1 MSRKSASVVSAR
13 CSARESVSSRAASG
27 VSALNQAAVYS
38 VAYALD
44 GQQDLIGPT
53 LKNGVQTAVNNIV
66 QGEIS
71 WIASYFP
78 PRPPI
83 NGGATVAAPT
93 APVRLFEVAAFRKD
107 VAPYVLDKLSR
118 FDQAVDA
125 YDAGD
130 WDGARK
136 GFEAVLAVDPADA
149 PAQTFLTR
157 TEANRSAGL
166 GPGWDGVFEMK
177 TK

>member
-1 MSRKSASVVSAR
+1 MIIGY
-13 CSARESVSSRAASG
+13 SG

-93 APVRLFEVAAFRKD
+93 APVRAAASTPSIAATGSGEKPATTAKA
-107 VAPYVLDKLSR
+107 VTPQAP
-118 FDQAVDA
+118 
-125 YDAGD
+125 
-130 WDGARK
+130 
-136 GFEAVLAVDPADA
+136 
-149 PAQTFLTR
+149 TI
-157 TEANRSAGL
+157 ANRVAEPLRRKPEPALAAAAIASDNTTQTAAVTPSHSGTRGGAKNTARAASSTKPTRAGRSAS
-166 GPGWDGVFEMK
+166 E
-177 TK
+177 